1 VQGLINF
8 YKKSGEDK
16 EDAESIQAIMTRLI
30 KWKQN
35 FSVGNTSNK
44 GLKLSMLLMELTVA
58 TQTER
63 MQSKL
68 GRRALQPTQP
78 SVADAFVQSEKKVQ
92 SMEDGAGGEGEEKS
106 SPSKKQRTD

>member
-1 VQGLINF
+1 LINF

-16 EDAESIQAIMTRLI
+16 EDSESMQSIMTRLI

-44 GLKLSMLLMELTVA
+44 GLKLSMLLMELTMA

-63 MQSKL
+63 MQRSL
-68 GRRALQPTQP
+68 GGRRALQPMQP
-78 SVADAFVQSEKKVQ
+78 SVADAFAQSEKKAQVVE
-92 SMEDGAGGEGEEKS
+92 EDAGGEGEEVS
-106 SPSKKQRTD
+106 SPKKQRTE